1 MTCNVA
7 TAVTKTFKVD
17 KTAPELKVSAVNSK
31 NSVVNE
37 YETVGG
43 SSVNNTDYVDMNI
56 EVTESFFASNK
67 VNISV
72 QKDGEDVSSSYFTNF
87 GSNEAR
93 DLMRMVY
100 IPLQLQQK
108 MHLETRQMITTWYLR

>member
-1 MTCNVA
+1 MIHTDQSVGSDCCTFCVDSDEK
-7 TAVTKTFKVD
+7 VTPYD
-17 KTAPELKVSAVNSK
+17 EAVNSK

-67 VNISV
+67 VNIYV
-72 QKDGEDVSSSYFTNF
+72 KKDGEDVSWCGRSD
-87 GSNEAR
+87 R
-93 DLMRMVY
+93 
-100 IPLQLQQK
+100 
-108 MHLETRQMITTWYLR
+108 